1 MKRTRSI
8 TALLLA
14 VLMMLSVFSG
24 CGDSAEQPSGSSGTG
39 DPAGSSEPAQSGKT
53 YVIGVDCP
61 MTGGNSGFGEQMSL
75 GAQMAVDEINAAGGI
90 DGVML
95 SLNIQDDKSDPKEA
109 ATIATKF
116 CADKNV
122 VAIFGFYNSSCCLA
136 ALPIINESGKLT
148 ICTGSNPDISTANQT
163 YGFRIEPSDNQQAV
177 YTGNWM
183 IEDGRQKVAILYE
196 TSDYGMGQEKII
208 SEMLTQ
214 AGAEVVCSEAYVINE
229 TRDFTNILT
238 KVKNSG
244 ADSLFIGG
252 TYTEGAL
259 IAKQQISLGMNL
271 PIYSSSSMFEVQYL
285 DAAGDAAEGTK
296 VQGVLDPNN
305 PSEIVQNF
313 EREYRAKFGE
323 DKTAGTFSAH
333 AYFSINMIADAIRAT
348 GGTDSKAMA
357 DYIASTTFD
366 TVYGTV
372 SFNETHDLIFDKL
385 TRLVV
390 ENGKFVVVE

>member
-1 MKRTRSI
+1 MKRTRRI
-8 TALLLA
+8 VALFLALAMAMCLFTA
-14 VLMMLSVFSG
+14 
-24 CGDSAEQPSGSSGTG
+24 CGAPNEG
-39 DPAGSSEPAQSGKT
+39 PAEPAADGPSESAGKT

-75 GAQMAVDEINAAGGI
+75 GAKMAVEEINAAGGI
-90 DGVML
+90 NGVML
-95 SLNIQDDKSDPKEA
+95 ELDIQDDKSDPKEA
-109 ATIATKF
+109 ATIATNF
-116 CADKNV
+116 CANDDV

-148 ICTGSNPDISTANQT
+148 ICTGSNPDISNQNQD

-177 YTGNWM
+177 YAGDWM
-183 IEDGRQKVAILYE
+183 IEDGCQKIAILYE

-208 SEMLTQ
+208 SSMLTE

-244 ADSLFIGG
+244 ADSLFIAG

-259 IAKQQISLGMNL
+259 IAKQQKSLGMDL
-271 PIYSSSSMFEVQYL
+271 PIYSSSSMFEVQFL

-313 EREYRAKFGE
+313 ESAYRGRYGE

-333 AYFSINMIADAIRAT
+333 AYFSINMIADAIKAT

-357 DYIASTTFD
+357 DYIAATTFD

-372 SFNETHDLIFDKL
+372 SFNETHDLIFEKL

-390 ENGKFVVVE
+390 KDGTFVVVE